1 MSIASDTSPTQ
12 TLTRD
17 ELLAFIAAD
26 PALSRLLQ
34 FARERM
40 DDDPG
45 HDLTHCLRV
54 AIWAVAL
61 GDPTDVQTTGAGVE
75 VPNKVDPREAIAA
88 ALLHDI
94 VNVPKDSPER
104 ARASELCA
112 DLARREL
119 PAFGFSDAA
128 VSRISDAIR
137 DHSYS
142 RGAVPESP
150 LGQALQDAD
159 RLEALGVIGIFRCIS
174 TGSRMGARYFHDED
188 PFAERRELDDMAFSI
203 DHFTKKLFKLPATM
217 LTSKGRSEAERRAH
231 VLSYTLSQLAI
242 ELGQPI
248 TEASRVRPVHD

>member
-1 MSIASDTSPTQ
+1 MSAASDDSPTR
-12 TLTRD
+12 TMTRD
-17 ELLAFIAAD
+17 ELLAFVAAD
-26 PALSRLLQ
+26 PALTRLLH

-45 HDLTHCLRV
+45 HDLAHCLRV

-61 GDPTDVQTTGAGVE
+61 GESTDDRTTGVGVE
-75 VPNKVDPREAIAA
+75 PNNVDPREAIAA

-94 VNVPKDSPER
+94 VNVPKDSPDR
-104 ARASELCA
+104 ARASDLCA

-119 PAFGFSDAA
+119 PAFGFTAAA
-128 VSRISDAIR
+128 VSRIGDAIR

-142 RGAVPESP
+142 RGAIPESP

-159 RLEALGVIGIFRCIS
+159 RLEALGVIGVFRCIS
-174 TGSRMGARYFHDED
+174 TGTRMGARYFHDED
-188 PFAERRELDDMAFSI
+188 PFAEHRELDDRAFSI
-203 DHFTKKLFKLPATM
+203 DHFTNKLFKLPATM
-217 LTSKGRSEAERRAH
+217 LTTKGRAEAERRAR

-248 TEASRVRPVHD
+248 TDASRVRPVHS

>member
-1 MSIASDTSPTQ
+1 MSAASDIAPPR

-26 PALSRLLQ
+26 PELTRLLD

-45 HDLTHCLRV
+45 HDLAHCLRV

-61 GDPTDVQTTGAGVE
+61 GEPAQAGVAATD
-75 VPNKVDPREAIAA
+75 NVDPREAIAA

-94 VNVPKDSPER
+94 VNVPKDSPDR

-119 PAFGFSDAA
+119 PAFGFTDAA
-128 VSRISDAIR
+128 VSRIGDAIR

-142 RGAVPESP
+142 RGAVPDSP

-159 RLEALGVIGIFRCIS
+159 RLEALGVIGVFRCIS
-174 TGSRMGARYFHDED
+174 TGARMGARYFHDED
-188 PFAERRELDDMAFSI
+188 PFAEHRELDDRAFSI
-203 DHFTKKLFKLPATM
+203 DHFTNKLFKLPATM
-217 LTSKGRSEAERRAH
+217 LTAKGRAEAERRAR
-231 VLSYTLSQLAI
+231 VLSFTLSQLAI

-248 TEASRVRPVHD
+248 THTSRVRPVHD